1 MGLIN
6 QTPTINVDLMNRAT
20 TYEPYLLLLLNVFLL
35 IILSWFDKSKPCRIE
50 SVGLMDQVPTL
61 NLGLIN
67 QTPTILTLLH
77 QFWLRDAHE
86 RKSGLEHLSDVIDG

>member
-1 MGLIN
+1 MN
-6 QTPTINVDLMNRAT
+6 PVSFSFLM
-20 TYEPYLLLLLNVFLL
+20 FFSL
-35 IILSWFDKSKPCRIE
+35 IIQCGFDKSKPCRIE

-67 QTPTILTLLH
+67 QTLTILTLLH

-86 RKSGLEHLSDVIDG
+86 RKSGLEYLSDVIDG